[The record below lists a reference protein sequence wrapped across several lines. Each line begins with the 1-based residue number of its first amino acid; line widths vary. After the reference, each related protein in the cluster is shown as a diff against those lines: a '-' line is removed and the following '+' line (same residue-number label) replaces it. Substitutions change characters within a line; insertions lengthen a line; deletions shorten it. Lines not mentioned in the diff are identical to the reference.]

1 MFKKIKKV
9 FQVKKPGDYLKYE
22 IMGFVLLIVIITLG
36 VIYVPKLLRN
46 KLLKNGVK
54 ETYFDD
60 HEDMDQ
66 SFMDMGLGI
75 DTDDIDSEGID
86 WKEKIKVAPKCKFY
100 PKGDTKISC
109 IDRCMN
115 PYDNYKWGGKS
126 CTESIC
132 GEICN
137 GCKNSAVC
145 KWVKDE
151 SVNKMVP
158 DKVKIIGLTG
168 SDNTGNYIRL
178 NWVSPESPSKILR
191 YSVIVESDDSSTD
204 NEVRIDFVP
213 DVECKNCEYVVY
225 NLRSNINYRIFVIA
239 KNKYGNS
246 ERSNTILG
254 KVTSDKTDALSAV
267 FDSDT
272 GNYEKDD
279 EGLFKRKPKFIS
291 QINLNR
297 TINNEQ
303 APRDMQNVTLDKLKT
318 DLGINFKPDNTIKNN
333 SSYSQIYNVDGS
345 INSIYQSKL
354 GDNEFRKIV
363 ANMVYDK
370 IDDTKLKQSYNIKVV

>member
-22 IMGFVLLIVIITLG
+22 IMGFILLIVIITLG
-36 VIYVPKLLRN
+36 VIYIPKLLRN

-75 DTDDIDSEGID
+75 DTDDIDSEGMD
-86 WKEKIKVAPKCKFY
+86 WKDKIKDVPKCKFY

-137 GCKNSAVC
+137 SCKNSAVC

-151 SVNKMVP
+151 SVIKMVP
-158 DKVKIIGLTG
+158 EKPEIIGLTG

-178 NWVSPESPSKILR
+178 NWVSPKSPSKILR

-204 NEVRIDFVP
+204 NEVRVDFVP

-239 KNKYGNS
+239 KNKYGDS

-267 FDSDT
+267 FDSDR

-297 TINNEQ
+297 KIKNEQ
-303 APRDMQNVTLDKLKT
+303 VPKDMQNVKLDQLKT
-318 DLGINFKPDNTIKNN
+318 DLGIDFKTDTTIKNN

-354 GDNEFRKIV
+354 GDNEFKKIV

-370 IDDTKLKQSYNIKVV
+370 IDDARLKQSYNIKVV